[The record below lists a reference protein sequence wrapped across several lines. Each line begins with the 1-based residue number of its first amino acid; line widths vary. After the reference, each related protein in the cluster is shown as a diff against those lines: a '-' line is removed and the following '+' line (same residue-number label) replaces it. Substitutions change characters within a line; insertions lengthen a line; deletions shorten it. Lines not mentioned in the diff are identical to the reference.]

1 MKPFQNVEN
10 LNPGRSVFDL
20 SHQKLLSCDMGEL
33 IPILCEEMIPGDHFK
48 MANEMIIR
56 MNPLVA
62 PIMHEINATVHYFF
76 VPYRILD
83 PDWEK
88 FITGDTLGDDAT
100 VLPRW
105 IPTNVNQIPVGSLWD
120 HLGFPPGI
128 IPTDRCPMDYTRRS
142 YIKIFNDFYR
152 DQTLQTE
159 LDITDLANSNI
170 LYRNWEKDYFT
181 SALLWQQRGT
191 APSLPISGSTSAVF
205 GDVNQWVVNT
215 ITTNA
220 IGGDANGGTGKMQA
234 GGNTGRDNALAYF
247 QNNTVDL
254 SVASTFDIADLR
266 LAFQIQRF
274 MERNARSGVRY
285 TEFLKAHFGTSP
297 RDDRLQRAEYVGG
310 SKMPVITSEVLQ
322 TSSTDA
328 VSPQGNMAG
337 HGISVSDSYCGSY
350 RAQEFGIM
358 MAILSVMPKPMYSQG
373 INRQF
378 LRFTR
383 YDFPFPE
390 FANLSEQ
397 AIERCELFVSA
408 VANENKTVFG
418 YQGRYDECRYK
429 PNMFAGL
436 MRTTTAGL
444 AHWHLGRIFS
454 TAPALN
460 ETFIKCVPDKRI
472 FAVTTQPGL
481 IIHVG
486 HKIRAVRPL
495 PISPEPG
502 LIDHH

>member
-20 SHQKLLSCDMGEL
+20 SHQKLLSCDMGQL

-48 MANEMIIR
+48 MGNEMIIR

-83 PDWEK
+83 EDWEK

-128 IPTDRCPMDYTRRS
+128 IPTDRCPMDYTRRA

-159 LDITDLANSNI
+159 LDITDLANRDI

-191 APSLPISGSTSAVF
+191 APSLPISGSTSAVWPASAIS
-205 GDVNQWVVNT
+205 DVNSNAIALSVRESSEVKFYLSSAGARANLLTLLNGNT
-215 ITTNA
+215 I
-220 IGGDANGGTGKMQA
+220 
-234 GGNTGRDNALAYF
+234 
-247 QNNTVDL
+247 DL

-285 TEFLKAHFGTSP
+285 TEFLKAHYGTSP

-337 HGISVSDSYCGSY
+337 HGISVSDSFCGSY
-350 RAQEFGIM
+350 RAQEFGVM

-373 INRQF
+373 INRQW

-397 AIERCELFVSA
+397 VIERCELFVSN
-408 VANENKTVFG
+408 VAAENKTPFG

-436 MRTTTAGL
+436 MRTTTNGL

-460 ETFIKCVPDKRI
+460 EAFIKCVPDKRI
-472 FAVTTQPGL
+472 FASLTQPGL

-486 HKIRAVRPL
+486 HKITAVRPL